1 MTGSSVHVP
10 RRTATIGIPRVVGLA
25 LVAGLALATGCTA
38 EPVPPP
44 PRDRA
49 VPAGAFRLVAFD
61 SCAEALQQLKTAAKG
76 YVGPWGFGPNG
87 GIRTFG
93 GAEKTGAMRADAAS
107 GTTAQVPLNAVPG
120 AADSGYSGTNTHE
133 AGVDEPDL
141 VKTDGK
147 RIVTVSRGTLHVIDP
162 ATRRLTGKLK
172 LAPAGFGAADSL
184 LLQGDR
190 ALVLLPEGWAAVA
203 KPAVREGGGQV
214 VPADP
219 PMPDDIAG
227 PRVIMVDLSG
237 QPKTIGEY
245 RIDGDLVDARQVGTT
260 VRVVVRSAPRL
271 TFPYQERATDEQRTA
286 AAREIIDHA
295 TIDDW
300 LPRYEV
306 TSGGRTSTGQVGCD
320 RVSRPATYSGTS
332 LVTVLSFDLGAAV
345 LGAGDPVTVLA
356 DGDTVYSNGP
366 RLYVANDQRWRV
378 LPMLTARNAA
388 PDPKDETTEI
398 YQFDTSGAGAP
409 RYVAAASVPGWLINQ
424 YAMSEWDGH
433 LRVATTSGR
442 TWGAKPD
449 STSSVYVLRADGK
462 TLTRVGKVTGLGNG
476 ERIHA
481 VRFVGGTGY
490 VVTFRQTDPLY
501 TVDLRDP
508 TAPKVSGELKI
519 NGYSAYLH
527 PVGDGRLLGV
537 GQEASD
543 QGRVQ
548 GTQLSLFDVSD
559 PATPTRIAQYHVK
572 KGQSDAEF
580 DPHAFL
586 YWPAERLVV
595 IPLTVYG
602 TSAASIPGVVDRRGV
617 PGRPSNVALAL
628 RVDDGRFTEVGAVA
642 HTPDTSRHDDLTP
655 IRRSLV
661 VDGVLWTVS
670 DAGLKATS
678 LATMK
683 TLGWLPTA

>member
-1 MTGSSVHVP
+1 M
-10 RRTATIGIPRVVGLA
+10 GLA
-25 LVAGLALATGCTA
+25 LVAGLALVTGCTA
-38 EPVPPP
+38 EPVPAP
-44 PRDRA
+44 PRDQG
-49 VPAGAFRLVAFD
+49 VPAGGFRLVAFD
-61 SCAEALQQLKTAAKG
+61 SCAEALQQLRTAAKA

-87 GIRTFG
+87 DIRTFG
-93 GAEKTGAMRADAAS
+93 GAEQAGAPAGAKRADAAS
-107 GTTAQVPLNAVPG
+107 GANAAAPGDTAAG
-120 AADSGYSGTNTHE
+120 AAGPGYSGTNTHE

-147 RIVTVSRGTLHVIDP
+147 RIVTVNQGKLYVIDP
-162 ATRRLTGKLK
+162 VTRQLTGELK
-172 LAPAGFGAADSL
+172 LAPGGFGGAEDSL

-190 ALVLLPEGWAAVA
+190 ALVLLREGWVGTPKDAV
-203 KPAVREGGGQV
+203 PEGGGRPA
-214 VPADP
+214 PADGGAAL
-219 PMPDDIAG
+219 MPDGIVG
-227 PRVIMVDLSG
+227 PWLIMVDLSG
-237 QPKTIGEY
+237 EPKVIGEY
-245 RIDGDLVDARQVGTT
+245 RIDGNLVDARQVGTT

-271 TFPYQERATDEQRTA
+271 NFPRREGATDGQRA
-286 AAREIIDHA
+286 VANREIIDNA
-295 TIDDW
+295 TADDW

-306 TSGGRTSTGQVGCD
+306 TSGGRTSAGRVGCE
-320 RVSRPATYSGTS
+320 RVSRPAAYSGTS
-332 LVTVLSFDLGAAV
+332 LVTVLSFDLGVAT
-345 LGAGDPVTVLA
+345 LGAGDPVTVIA

-378 LPMLTARNAA
+378 LPRLTARNVA
-388 PDPKDETTEI
+388 PDPRDETTEI
-398 YQFDTSGAGAP
+398 YQFDISGAGAP

-442 TWGAKPD
+442 TWGDKPN
-449 STSSVYVLRADGK
+449 STSSVYVLRADG
-462 TLTRVGKVTGLGNG
+462 TALTHVGKVTGLGKG
-476 ERIHA
+476 ERIYA

-527 PVGDGRLLGV
+527 PAGEGRLLGV

-559 PATPTRIAQYHVK
+559 PAKPTRIAQHHVK
-572 KGQSDAEF
+572 QGHSEAEF

-586 YWPAERLVV
+586 YWPAERLIVV
-595 IPLTVYG
+595 PLTVHG
-602 TSAASIPGVVDRRGV
+602 TGM
-617 PGRPSNVALAL
+617 PSNVALAL
-628 RVDDGRFTEVGAVA
+628 RAGDGGFTEVGAVD
-642 HTPDTSRHDDLTP
+642 HTLGTGRLEGMTT

-670 DAGLKATS
+670 AAGLKATS
-678 LATMK
+678 LSTMK
-683 TLGWLPTA
+683 TLDWLRTA

>member
-1 MTGSSVHVP
+1 M
-10 RRTATIGIPRVVGLA
+10 GLA
-25 LVAGLALATGCTA
+25 LVAGLALVTGCTA
-38 EPVPPP
+38 EPVPVP
-44 PRDRA
+44 PRDRG
-49 VPAGAFRLVAFD
+49 VPAGGFQLVAFD
-61 SCAEALQQLKTAAKG
+61 SCPEALRQLKTAARA
-76 YVGPWGFGPNG
+76 YVGPWGFGSNG
-87 GIRTFG
+87 DIRTFG
-93 GAEKTGAMRADAAS
+93 RAEQAEAPAAAGRADAA
-107 GTTAQVPLNAVPG
+107 AK
-120 AADSGYSGTNTHE
+120 AAAPGYSGTNTHE
-133 AGVDEPDL
+133 AGADEPDL

-147 RIVTVSRGTLHVIDP
+147 RIVTVSRGKLYVVDP
-162 ATRRLTGKLK
+162 ATRRLTGELD
-172 LAPAGFGAADSL
+172 LAPGADGYGGGEDAL

-190 ALVLLPEGWAAVA
+190 ALVLRRDGWAGMA
-203 KPAVREGGGQV
+203 KPAVPGGGA
-214 VPADP
+214 PADS
-219 PMPDDIAG
+219 PMPDGIVG
-227 PRVIMVDLSG
+227 PQLIMVDLSG
-237 QPKTIGEY
+237 APKIIGEY
-245 RIDGDLVDARQVGTT
+245 RIDGNLVDARQVGTT

-271 TFPYQERATDEQRTA
+271 NFPYRERATDGQRTTA
-286 AAREIIDHA
+286 NREIIDNA
-295 TIDDW
+295 TADDW

-306 TSGGRTSTGQVGCD
+306 TSGGRTSAGRVGCE
-320 RVSRPATYSGTS
+320 RVSRPAAYSGTS
-332 LVTVLSFDLGAAV
+332 LVTVLSFDLGAAT
-345 LGAGDPVTVLA
+345 LGAGDPVTVIA

-378 LPMLTARNAA
+378 LPMLTERNIA

-398 YQFDTSGAGAP
+398 YQFDISGAGAP

-442 TWGAKPD
+442 TWGDKPN
-449 STSSVYVLRADGK
+449 STSGVYVLRADG
-462 TLTRVGKVTGLGNG
+462 TALTQVGKVTGLGKG
-476 ERIHA
+476 ERIYA

-508 TAPKVSGELKI
+508 KAPKVSGELKI

-527 PVGDGRLLGV
+527 PAGDGRLLGV

-548 GTQLSLFDVSD
+548 GTQLSLFDVAD
-559 PATPTRIAQYHVK
+559 PAEPTRIAQYHVK
-572 KGQSDAEF
+572 QGHSEAEF

-595 IPLTVYG
+595 VPLTVHD
-602 TSAASIPGVVDRRGV
+602 TRL
-617 PGRPSNVALAL
+617 PSNVALAL
-628 RVDDGRFTEVGAVA
+628 RVGDGGFTEVGAVD
-642 HTPDTSRHDDLTP
+642 HRPGTGRPEDLAP

-683 TLGWLPTA
+683 TLGWLRTA

>member
-1 MTGSSVHVP
+1 MTP
-10 RRTATIGIPRVVGLA
+10 ARFMGLA
-25 LVAGLALATGCTA
+25 LVASLALLSGCTA
-38 EPVPPP
+38 ERAPAP
-44 PRDRA
+44 PRDRG
-49 VPAGAFRLVAFD
+49 VPAGGFRLVAFD
-61 SCAEALQQLKTAAKG
+61 SCAEALQQLKTAAKA

-87 GIRTFG
+87 DMRTFDNAEQA
-93 GAEKTGAMRADAAS
+93 GAPAGAKRADAA
-107 GTTAQVPLNAVPG
+107 PG
-120 AADSGYSGTNTHE
+120 ANAAAQGDTAAGAAAPGYSGTNTHE

-147 RIVTVSRGTLHVIDP
+147 RIVAVHHGKLYVIDP
-162 ATRRLTGKLK
+162 ATRQLTGELK
-172 LAPAGFGAADSL
+172 LAPGADGFGGAEDSL

-190 ALVLLPEGWAAVA
+190 ALVLLREGWAGMA
-203 KPAVREGGGQV
+203 KPAVPEGGGRPA
-214 VPADP
+214 PADGGTA
-219 PMPDDIAG
+219 PMPDDIVG
-227 PRVIMVDLSG
+227 PRLVMVDLSG
-237 QPKTIGEY
+237 APEVIGEY
-245 RIDGDLVDARQVGTT
+245 RIDGNLVDARQVGMT

-271 TFPYQERATDEQRTA
+271 SFPYREQATDEQRTA
-286 AAREIIDHA
+286 ANREVIDNA
-295 TIDDW
+295 TADDW

-306 TSGGRTSTGQVGCD
+306 TSGGRTSTGRVGCD
-320 RVSRPATYSGTS
+320 RVSRPASYSGTS
-332 LVTVLSFDLGAAV
+332 LVTVLSFDLGVATI
-345 LGAGDPVTVLA
+345 GAGDPVTVIA

-378 LPMLTARNAA
+378 LPMPTARNVA

-409 RYVAAASVPGWLINQ
+409 RYLAAASVPGWLINQ
-424 YAMSEWDGH
+424 YAMSEWGGH

-442 TWGAKPD
+442 TWGDKPD
-449 STSSVYVLRADGK
+449 STSSVYVLRADGT
-462 TLTRVGKVTGLGNG
+462 TLTQVGKVTGLGKR

-527 PVGDGRLLGV
+527 PAGEGRLLGV

-543 QGRVQ
+543 RGRVQ

-559 PATPTRIAQYHVK
+559 PAKPTRIAQYHVK
-572 KGQSDAEF
+572 QGHSEAEF

-586 YWPAERLVV
+586 YWPAEGLVV
-595 IPLTVYG
+595 VPLTVYG
-602 TSAASIPGVVDRRGV
+602 RGAVGKPGAVKDLGS
-617 PGRPSNVALAL
+617 PGLPSNVALAL
-628 RVDDGRFTEVGAVA
+628 RVGDGGFTEVGTVD
-642 HTPDTSRHDDLTP
+642 HTLGTGRPEDLAP

-678 LATMK
+678 LSTMK
-683 TLGWLPTA
+683 TLGWLRTA

>member
-1 MTGSSVHVP
+1 MTRARVVP
-10 RRTATIGIPRVVGLA
+10 VVLVVGLS
-25 LVAGLALATGCTA
+25 LVAGCTA
-38 EPVPPP
+38 EPASAP
-44 PRDRA
+44 PRDRG
-49 VPAGAFRLVAFD
+49 VPAGEFRLVAYR
-61 SCAEALQQLKTAAKG
+61 SCTEALQQLKTAAKA
-76 YVGPWGFGPNG
+76 YVGPWGFGPNRD
-87 GIRTFG
+87 IRTLG
-93 GAEKTGAMRADAAS
+93 GAEQAAGAPAAAKQADAA
-107 GTTAQVPLNAVPG
+107 PG
-120 AADSGYSGTNTHE
+120 AGTADYSGTNTHE

-147 RIVTVSRGTLHVIDP
+147 RIVTVNRGKLYVIDP
-162 ATRRLTGKLK
+162 ADRRVVGELDLT
-172 LAPAGFGAADSL
+172 PDGFGGADASL

-190 ALVLLPEGWAAVA
+190 ALLLLREGWAPMA
-203 KPAVREGGGQV
+203 KPAVPGGRAM
-214 VPADP
+214 PADGRSAP
-219 PMPDDIAG
+219 TPEDIVG
-227 PRVIMVDLSG
+227 PRLIMVDLSG
-237 QPKTIGEY
+237 TPKIIGEY
-245 RIDGDLVDARQVGTT
+245 RIDGNLVDARQVGTRI
-260 VRVVVRSAPRL
+260 RVVVRSAPRL
-271 TFPYQERATDEQRTA
+271 TFPYREKVTDEQRTA
-286 AAREIIDHA
+286 TNRQIIDDA
-295 TIDDW
+295 TADDW

-306 TSGGRTSTGQVGCD
+306 TAGGRTSTGRVGCD
-320 RVSRPATYSGTS
+320 RVSRPASYSGTS
-332 LVTVLSFDLGAAV
+332 LVTVLSFDLAAAT

-356 DGDTVYSNGP
+356 DGDTVYSTAS

-378 LPMLTARNAA
+378 LPMLTTGNRA

-424 YAMSEWDGH
+424 YAMSEWDEH

-442 TWGAKPD
+442 TWGAKPN
-449 STSSVYVLRADGK
+449 STSSVYVLRADGT
-462 TLTRVGKVTGLGNG
+462 TLKQVGKVTGLGKG

-481 VRFVGGTGY
+481 VRFAGSTGY

-519 NGYSAYLH
+519 TGYSAYLH
-527 PVGDGRLLGV
+527 PAGDGRLLGV

-559 PATPTRIAQYHVK
+559 PAKPTRIAQYHVK
-572 KGQSDAEF
+572 QGHSEAEF

-595 IPLTVYG
+595 VPLTVH
-602 TSAASIPGVVDRRGV
+602 AAGAVTRPG
-617 PGRPSNVALAL
+617 PPSNVALAL
-628 RVDDGRFTEVGAVA
+628 RVGDGGFTQVGTVDHPLATGRPQDQA
-642 HTPDTSRHDDLTP
+642 P

-670 DAGLKATS
+670 DAGLRATDI
-678 LATMK
+678 ATMK

>member
-1 MTGSSVHVP
+1 M
-10 RRTATIGIPRVVGLA
+10 
-25 LVAGLALATGCTA
+25 VAGLALVTGCTA
-38 EPVPPP
+38 DPVPAP
-44 PRDRA
+44 PRDRG
-49 VPAGAFRLVAFD
+49 VPAGGIRLVAFD
-61 SCAEALQQLKTAAKG
+61 SCQEALRQLKTAAKA

-87 GIRTFG
+87 DIRTFG
-93 GAEKTGAMRADAAS
+93 RAERAVAPAAAGPADAMAK
-107 GTTAQVPLNAVPG
+107 
-120 AADSGYSGTNTHE
+120 GYSGTNTHE
-133 AGVDEPDL
+133 VGADEPDL

-147 RIVTVSRGTLHVIDP
+147 RIVTVSRGKLYVVDP
-162 ATRRLTGKLK
+162 ATRRLTGELD
-172 LAPAGFGAADSL
+172 LAPGADRFGGGEDAL
-184 LLQGDR
+184 LLHGDR
-190 ALVLLPEGWAAVA
+190 ALVLRRDGWA
-203 KPAVREGGGQV
+203 KPAVPERGAPVES
-214 VPADP
+214 
-219 PMPDDIAG
+219 PMPNGIVG
-227 PRVIMVDLSG
+227 PQLIMVDLTG
-237 QPKTIGEY
+237 APRVIGEY

-271 TFPYQERATDEQRTA
+271 NFPHRERATDEQRTTA
-286 AAREIIDHA
+286 NREIIDNA
-295 TIDDW
+295 TADDW

-306 TSGGRTSTGQVGCD
+306 TAGGRTSAGRVGCE

-332 LVTVLSFDLGAAV
+332 LVTVLSFDLGVAT
-345 LGAGDPVTVLA
+345 LGAGDPVTVIA

-378 LPMLTARNAA
+378 LPMLTRRNIA
-388 PDPKDETTEI
+388 PDPRDEATEI
-398 YQFDTSGAGAP
+398 YQFDISGAGAP

-442 TWGAKPD
+442 TWGDKPN
-449 STSSVYVLRADGK
+449 STSSVYVLRADG
-462 TLTRVGKVTGLGNG
+462 TALTQVGKVTGLGKG
-476 ERIHA
+476 ERIFA
-481 VRFVGGTGY
+481 VRFVAGSGY

-508 TAPKVSGELKI
+508 GAPKVTGELKI

-527 PVGDGRLLGV
+527 PAGEGRLLGV

-559 PATPTRIAQYHVK
+559 PAKPTRIAQYHVK
-572 KGQSDAEF
+572 QGHSEAEF

-595 IPLTVYG
+595 VPLTVHG
-602 TSAASIPGVVDRRGV
+602 ADAVSKPG
-617 PGRPSNVALAL
+617 PGLPSNVALAL
-628 RVDDGRFTEVGAVA
+628 RVGDGGFTEVGTVD
-642 HTPDTSRHDDLTP
+642 HTRGTGRPEDLTP

-678 LATMK
+678 LSTME
-683 TLGWLPTA
+683 TLGWVRTA

>member
-1 MTGSSVHVP
+1 M
-10 RRTATIGIPRVVGLA
+10 GLA
-25 LVAGLALATGCTA
+25 LVASLALVTGCTA
-38 EPVPPP
+38 EPVPAP
-44 PRDRA
+44 PRDRG
-49 VPAGAFRLVAFD
+49 VPAGGFRLVAFD
-61 SCAEALQQLKTAAKG
+61 SCAEALQQLRTAAKA

-87 GIRTFG
+87 DMRTFG
-93 GAEKTGAMRADAAS
+93 GAEQAGAPAGAKRADAA
-107 GTTAQVPLNAVPG
+107 PG
-120 AADSGYSGTNTHE
+120 ANAAALGDAAAGAAAPGYSGTNTHE

-147 RIVTVSRGTLHVIDP
+147 RIVTVNQGKLYVVDP
-162 ATRRLTGKLK
+162 ATRQLTGELK
-172 LAPAGFGAADSL
+172 LAPDGFGGAENSL

-190 ALVLLPEGWAAVA
+190 ALVLLREGWVGTAKDAV
-203 KPAVREGGGQV
+203 PEGGGR
-214 VPADP
+214 PAP
-219 PMPDDIAG
+219 AAGGSAPMPDGIVG
-227 PRVIMVDLSG
+227 PRLIMVDLSAA
-237 QPKTIGEY
+237 PKVIGEY

-271 TFPYQERATDEQRTA
+271 SFPYRERATDEQRTA
-286 AAREIIDHA
+286 ANREIIDNA
-295 TIDDW
+295 TADDW

-306 TSGGRTSTGQVGCD
+306 TSGGRTSTGRVGCD
-320 RVSRPATYSGTS
+320 RVSRPASYSGTS
-332 LVTVLSFDLGAAV
+332 LVTVLSFDLGAAT
-345 LGAGDPVTVLA
+345 LGGGDPVTVIA

-378 LPMLTARNAA
+378 LPMLSARNVA
-388 PDPKDETTEI
+388 PGPKDQTTEI
-398 YQFDTSGAGAP
+398 YQFDTAGAGAP

-442 TWGAKPD
+442 TWGDRPD
-449 STSSVYVLRADGK
+449 STSTVYVLRADGT
-462 TLTRVGKVTGLGNG
+462 TLTQVGQVTGLGKR

-481 VRFVGGTGY
+481 VRFVGDTGY

-527 PVGDGRLLGV
+527 PAGEGRLLGV

-559 PATPTRIAQYHVK
+559 PAKPTRIAQYHVK
-572 KGQSDAEF
+572 QGHSEAEF

-595 IPLTVYG
+595 VPLTVYG
-602 TSAASIPGVVDRRGV
+602 TGAVSKRGAVNDQSVLGSPGL
-617 PGRPSNVALAL
+617 PSNVALAL
-628 RVDDGRFTEVGAVA
+628 RVGDGGFTEVGTVG
-642 HTPDTSRHDDLTP
+642 HTLGPGRPEGLTP

-678 LATMK
+678 LSTMK
-683 TLGWLPTA
+683 TLGWLRTA

>member
-1 MTGSSVHVP
+1 M
-10 RRTATIGIPRVVGLA
+10 GLA
-25 LVAGLALATGCTA
+25 LVAGLALVTGCTT
-38 EPVPPP
+38 EPAPVP
-44 PRDRA
+44 PRDRQ
-49 VPAGAFRLVAFD
+49 VPAGGFRLVAFD
-61 SCAEALQQLKTAAKG
+61 SCPEALRQLKTAAKA

-87 GIRTFG
+87 DIRTFG
-93 GAEKTGAMRADAAS
+93 GAEQAGAPAGAKRADAA
-107 GTTAQVPLNAVPG
+107 PG
-120 AADSGYSGTNTHE
+120 ATALGDTAAGAAAPGYSGTNTHE

-147 RIVTVSRGTLHVIDP
+147 RIVTVNQGKLYVIDP
-162 ATRRLTGKLK
+162 ATRQLTGELQ
-172 LAPAGFGAADSL
+172 LAPGGFGGAEDSL

-190 ALVLLPEGWAAVA
+190 ALVLLREGWVGTAKDAVPERGGR
-203 KPAVREGGGQV
+203 PA
-214 VPADP
+214 PADGGAA
-219 PMPDDIAG
+219 PMPNGIIG
-227 PRVIMVDLSG
+227 PRLIMVDLSG
-237 QPKTIGEY
+237 APKVIGEY
-245 RIDGDLVDARQVGTT
+245 RIDGNLVDARQVGTT
-260 VRVVVRSAPRL
+260 VRVVVRSMPRL
-271 TFPYQERATDEQRTA
+271 NFPHREQATDGQRTTA
-286 AAREIIDHA
+286 NREIIDNA
-295 TIDDW
+295 TADDW

-306 TSGGRTSTGQVGCD
+306 TSGGRTSAGRVGCE
-320 RVSRPATYSGTS
+320 RVSRPAAYSGTS
-332 LVTVLSFDLGAAV
+332 LVTVLSFDLGVAT
-345 LGAGDPVTVLA
+345 LGAGDPVTVIA

-378 LPMLTARNAA
+378 LPMLTARNIA
-388 PDPKDETTEI
+388 PDPRDETTEI

-442 TWGAKPD
+442 TWGNKPN
-449 STSSVYVLRADGK
+449 STSSVYVLRADG
-462 TLTRVGKVTGLGNG
+462 TALTQVGKVTGLGKG
-476 ERIHA
+476 ERIYA

-508 TAPKVSGELKI
+508 GAPKVSGELKI

-527 PVGDGRLLGV
+527 PAGEGRLLGV

-559 PATPTRIAQYHVK
+559 PAKPTRIAQYHVK
-572 KGQSDAEF
+572 QGHSEAEF

-595 IPLTVYG
+595 VPLTVHG
-602 TSAASIPGVVDRRGV
+602 TGL
-617 PGRPSNVALAL
+617 PSNVALAL
-628 RVDDGRFTEVGAVA
+628 RAGDGGFTEVGAVD
-642 HTPDTSRHDDLTP
+642 HTLGTGRLEGMTT

-670 DAGLKATS
+670 AAGLKATS
-678 LATMK
+678 LSTMK
-683 TLGWLPTA
+683 TLGWLRTA